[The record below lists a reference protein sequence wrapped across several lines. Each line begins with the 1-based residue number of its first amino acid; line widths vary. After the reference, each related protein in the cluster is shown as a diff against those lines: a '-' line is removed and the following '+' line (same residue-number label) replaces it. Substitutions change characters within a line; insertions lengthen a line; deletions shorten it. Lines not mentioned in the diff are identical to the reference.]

1 MTTVTSININHLRF
15 NAAAQCIAV
24 EITINGKPKVTRGT
38 PEEVGKVL
46 KEAHELQRKMYQELP

>member
-24 EITINGKPKVTRGT
+24 EITINGKPKVTRAT
-38 PEEVGKVL
+38 
-46 KEAHELQRKMYQELP
+46 HST